1 MMPAVLGSKKALI
14 GAVAGA
20 ILLAI
25 GGYLLLKDSAG
36 SQQSVQIGGATATT
50 LKTMLSVT
58 PKGTLTPEE
67 IPTSKQVKEGDKLST
82 SKDGRGIIE
91 MDDGS
96 TAVLDYSSE
105 VTISSLGSS
114 KTSVALKTG
123 SVWAQVKKVLGQ
135 GEFFEIKTQNAVAVV
150 RGTSFG
156 LTYHADGS
164 STLFVDEGVV
174 RFVPVNPATGEPDY
188 TKAKEVS
195 AGDKAMLSSTGV
207 FTEAKMSLAER
218 NNEWVTFNT
227 GKLGETLSPTPVR
240 VETETKV
247 TPTTAPTPEP
257 KTETTDS
264 NTSSN
269 TNSNETAPTSS
280 GSGNACGSFSET
292 GGYTSGNS
300 GSLKLASVSPTSV
313 SRSGGATITLSGTG
327 FVCVTTVTIGGTVL
341 NGENGFVVVDNS
353 KITLSA
359 SALAVGTFDVV
370 MADTLGNVAGLPR
383 ALTVE
388 R

>member
-135 GEFFEIKTQNAVAVV
+135 GEFFE
-150 RGTSFG
+150 S
-156 LTYHADGS
+156 LSDPSY
-164 STLFVDEGVV
+164 EGC
-174 RFVPVNPATGEPDY
+174 
-188 TKAKEVS
+188 VS
-195 AGDKAMLSSTGV
+195 
-207 FTEAKMSLAER
+207 
-218 NNEWVTFNT
+218 
-227 GKLGETLSPTPVR
+227 
-240 VETETKV
+240 
-247 TPTTAPTPEP
+247 
-257 KTETTDS
+257 
-264 NTSSN
+264 
-269 TNSNETAPTSS
+269 
-280 GSGNACGSFSET
+280 
-292 GGYTSGNS
+292 
-300 GSLKLASVSPTSV
+300 
-313 SRSGGATITLSGTG
+313 
-327 FVCVTTVTIGGTVL
+327 
-341 NGENGFVVVDNS
+341 
-353 KITLSA
+353 
-359 SALAVGTFDVV
+359 
-370 MADTLGNVAGLPR
+370 
-383 ALTVE
+383 
-388 R
+388 